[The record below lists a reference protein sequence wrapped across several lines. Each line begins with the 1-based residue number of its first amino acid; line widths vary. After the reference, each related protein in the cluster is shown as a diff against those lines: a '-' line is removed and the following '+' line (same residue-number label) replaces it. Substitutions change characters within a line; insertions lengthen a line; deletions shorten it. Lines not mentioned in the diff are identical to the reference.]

1 MKAKEFTKP
10 LEEKEIVEI
19 VPAIAATVGRVGAQM
34 GSAAAKAGAK
44 MGTQAMKMLSLIH
57 I

>member
-19 VPAIAATVGRVGAQM
+19 EIVEKKKKKKNPCYRGYRR
-34 GSAAAKAGAK
+34 
-44 MGTQAMKMLSLIH
+44 
-57 I
+57 

>member
-34 GSAAAKAGAK
+34 GRGKIRETRK
-44 MGTQAMKMLSLIH
+44 TR
-57 I
+57 